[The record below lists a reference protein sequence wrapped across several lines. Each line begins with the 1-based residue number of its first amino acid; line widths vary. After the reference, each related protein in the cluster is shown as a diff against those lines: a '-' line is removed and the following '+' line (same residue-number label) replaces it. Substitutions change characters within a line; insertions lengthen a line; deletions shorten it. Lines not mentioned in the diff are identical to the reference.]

1 MNDARPKR
9 HRGSRSDLTATA
21 ADVGEAI
28 PRELKEVLTPEDLAE
43 VLGISVWTVY
53 AKTSKRNR
61 GRGHIDLPPFF
72 RMGKLVRFWRRDLVF
87 WLESR
92 KKIDP
97 NEPLSGLGSR

>member
-1 MNDARPKR
+1 MNDAKQKR
-9 HRGSRSDLTATA
+9 EHESWPDLTSEDA
-21 ADVGEAI
+21 
-28 PRELKEVLTPEDLAE
+28 RELKEVLTPEDLAE

-97 NEPLSGLGSR
+97 NDPLSGLGSR